1 MKRIN
6 IEENIENL
14 IIDLIAKGSEDRL
27 IAFKPKEDT
36 RSVDLVVKKK
46 GEYKPPISPK
56 QLKISSKI
64 GRAFSTLHKATS
76 RELSFQVNIFIG
88 PGKTYT
94 ITKDILQESFIPDK
108 DFYLMFIF
116 FDEVEQDVSNI
127 WIIPSF
133 IFSETAELQKSE
145 DNKATLRFETTV
157 DIEKKDKY
165 TRFLIDKKEL
175 GNFLLETIET
185 KNNINFAKNSFAEDK
200 VINLN
205 GLKKFISE
213 ARENTYATGSKS
225 TENPRLSGSEQ
236 LEYQKADYF
245 YQDIYFTGSKM
256 LTGFQIVYYNNRPI
270 WVMNYFGGII
280 KKDILAFLKESLL
293 KLSQECRF
301 GKNCQFEKREL
312 KYQDVGQGS
321 LEYFSGKEQIF
332 QKNKDVYSLTY
343 QGGLISK

>member
-236 LEYQKADYF
+236 LEYQKADYRRA
-245 YQDIYFTGSKM
+245 GH
-256 LTGFQIVYYNNRPI
+256 
-270 WVMNYFGGII
+270 
-280 KKDILAFLKESLL
+280 
-293 KLSQECRF
+293 
-301 GKNCQFEKREL
+301 
-312 KYQDVGQGS
+312 
-321 LEYFSGKEQIF
+321 
-332 QKNKDVYSLTY
+332 
-343 QGGLISK
+343 